1 MLWVL
6 FVIINPKLIP
16 IFKVGFLMDYSKI
29 IKLWLWKTFNLAKAG
44 ADLDDKGIMWMKQM
58 LELENDLDEI

>member
-6 FVIINPKLIP
+6 FIIINLNLIP

-29 IKLWLWKTFNLAKAG
+29 IKLWLWKIFNLAEAG
-44 ADLDDKGIMWMKQM
+44 AGLNDKGVMWMKRIS
-58 LELENDLDEI
+58 EFENNLDEI